1 MVHLPN
7 ELWLEIASYHVV
19 PEMACTHASRQTLI
33 ALCLVSKQLCAAIQP
48 LLYHDFTKFARP
60 SAAYRLATK
69 DSEWLHKYYQR
80 DIRTF
85 RTVSK
90 TTRLEKFFRTLIN
103 RPDLAAE
110 IRYLSIEEFHDTNAI
125 PYWFN
130 GLYDKLPLNRTIST
144 LFARALKN
152 SAAIGLLSRT
162 PQITWDKHL
171 RDGIEGVEVALLLI
185 LVPQLRSL
193 SLQSIETT
201 IDSHVQELCDTV
213 LGAAPLYSPLKQPS
227 KIPVGN
233 RSQLQRPLEI
243 FPVLRSLKLQSRCN
257 KDYRDSLQLRH
268 CQNLLSLPNFT
279 HFVGSCLQDSLD
291 PLGQLSYHSLA
302 HLRHV
307 ELKHCKAIGPCLEA
321 FLSQC
326 TGLRSLK
333 IDSDH
338 AFSPW
343 GNIPS
348 ISTNF
353 FTSLQT
359 MTNTLERLILM
370 LPEYENTNVL
380 DLSAFGQL
388 QYVEV
393 DMSLMIRD
401 DYSSCIDELLPPGI
415 QEFADNPHL
424 ADLNSVRIALWDEDD
439 DDLMSELSEIEIK
452 AMDHMFNFDF
462 EIEGVY
468 SHWWAHHYE
477 TDSDLESKQDSEDF
491 GPEPF
496 QSDYDEEGDG
506 N

>member
-19 PEMACTHASRQTLI
+19 PEMTCKHASRQTLI

-85 RTVSK
+85 RTVRK
-90 TTRLEKFFRTLIN
+90 TTRLEKFLRTLIN

-125 PYWFN
+125 PYWFI
-130 GLYDKLPLNRTIST
+130 GLYNKLPLDRTIST
-144 LFARALKN
+144 LFAHALQN
-152 SAAIGLLSRT
+152 SSAIGLLSRT
-162 PQITWDKHL
+162 SQSTWDEHL
-171 RDGIEGVEVALLLI
+171 RDGVEGVEVALLLT

-201 IDSHVQELCDTV
+201 LESHVQELCDTV
-213 LGAAPLYSPLKQPS
+213 LGAAPLYGPLKQPPKLPV
-227 KIPVGN
+227 KI

-243 FPVLRSLKLQSRCN
+243 FPVLTSLKLQSRCN

-268 CQNLLSLPNFT
+268 CQNLLSLPNLT

-307 ELKHCKAIGPCLEA
+307 ELKHCKAI
-321 FLSQC
+321 
-326 TGLRSLK
+326 
-333 IDSDH
+333 D
-338 AFSPW
+338 
-343 GNIPS
+343 
-348 ISTNF
+348 F

-359 MTNTLERLILM
+359 MTNTLERLTLM

-401 DYSSCIDELLPPGI
+401 DHSSCIDELLPPSI
-415 QEFADNPHL
+415 QELYVRRAGHEIVPHLESLLPFSADNPHS
-424 ADLNSVRIALWDEDD
+424 ADLNSVRIAVWDKDD
-439 DDLMSELSEIEIK
+439 DDLMSELSEIELK

-477 TDSDLESKQDSEDF
+477 ADSDLESELDSQDFDSETS
-491 GPEPF
+491 
-496 QSDYDEEGDG
+496 QSDDDDEEGDDY
-506 N
+506 